1 VRTPPAQADPAPAPR
16 LLLVEDDLQLTELLT
31 ELFASAGYVVDAASD
46 GQGGL
51 HRALTRPYDVMVI
64 DRGLPAIEG
73 AELVSRLRVRGVL
86 TPALL
91 LTARGTMEDVVEGL
105 DAGAEDYLVK
115 PFEIPEL
122 LARLRALLRRHQD
135 QAGHLSL
142 GERRL
147 DVASRQVTGAGHAPV
162 ELSER
167 ECELLRTLAGR
178 PARVFARDELL
189 DRVFSAA
196 DSPGAVDTYVHYLR
210 RKLGRDVIHTV
221 RGLGYRM
228 GHA

>member
-1 VRTPPAQADPAPAPR
+1 VSTSPGPGGAGQAPR
-16 LLLVEDDLQLTELLT
+16 LLLVEDDRQLSELLT
-31 ELFASAGYVVDAASD
+31 ELFTDAGYTVDAALD
-46 GQGGL
+46 GQSGL
-51 HRALTRPYDVMVI
+51 HRALTRPYEAMVV

-73 AELVSRLRVRGVL
+73 AELLSRLRARGVL

-91 LTARGTMEDVVEGL
+91 LTARGTLDDIVEGL
-105 DAGAEDYLVK
+105 DAGAEDYVVK
-115 PFEIPEL
+115 PFEISEL

-135 QAGHLSL
+135 SAGHLSL

-147 DVASRQVTGAGHAPV
+147 DIASRRVIGPGHSPV

-167 ECELLRTLAGR
+167 ECELLKTLATR
-178 PARVFARDELL
+178 PSRVFSRDELL

-210 RKLGRDVIHTV
+210 RKLGRDVVHTV

-228 GHA
+228 GRA